1 MLSLAALTLATTARC
16 RRALVLSCSS
26 SRSSAA
32 AACPAV
38 SACCLLSSSASSGV
52 NSDDE
57 DGDAISI
64 AAGGSGY
71 SLSCCSRARASSA
84 FSRSFAFELW
94 SATHISF
101 SQWPAQGT
109 VVVFNFH

>member
-57 DGDAISI
+57 DCDAI